1 MKLPPLPSRRGEHG
15 GVLMVTVMI
24 TLLIGVTLASYLMLV
39 RNQSVAVSRSQAWN
53 TALTLAE
60 AGAEEAL
67 AQMNHNGGLIS
78 AVPGGNGW
86 VFSGGV
92 YRCDPAERELAGGR
106 YAAVYTASASPTIYS
121 TGYVTVPMT
130 SDTVTRVLVIRTTNA
145 PLYSSG
151 LLPGS
156 INRQGNHP
164 VTVDS
169 YDSTLAQYS
178 SSGRYDPARTKS
190 AATTNIATIAN
201 TELPEISP
209 PFSTGLPM
217 PPNRSGTYRMS
228 GNVLVQGDL
237 ILNDGERL
245 LVSSRRGAVLYV
257 KGSILMSPTA
267 TIEVARTSSLEIFVE
282 GGSSC
287 LGILDNRGSPGT
299 LSYFGR
305 PGNTNIILCASNPAV
320 AGAFYAPAATFSATN
335 GSTPIDFEGT
345 LTVDSLLLNRPYRFH
360 FDESLLQPSSPR
372 RGFVVSSWSEN

>member
-1 MKLPPLPSRRGEHG
+1 MKLPPSPFRHGEQG

-24 TLLIGVTLASYLMLV
+24 ALLIGVTLASYLTLV
-39 RNQSVAVSRSQAWN
+39 RNQSMAVARSQAWN

-67 AQMNHNGGLIS
+67 AQMNHSGGLVS

-86 VFSGGV
+86 VLSGGV
-92 YRCDPAERELAGGR
+92 YRCDPAEREMAGGR
-106 YAAVYTASASPTIYS
+106 YAAVYTASASPIIYS

-130 SDTVTRVLVIRTTNA
+130 SDSVTRVLVIRTTNA
-145 PLYSSG
+145 PLHSSG
-151 LLPGS
+151 LLAGS

-164 VTVDS
+164 LTMDS
-169 YDSTLAQYS
+169 YDSTLVQYS
-178 SSGRYDPARTKS
+178 SNGRYDPARPKS

-217 PPNRSGTYRMS
+217 PPDQSGTYRVS

-237 ILNDGERL
+237 NLSGGERL
-245 LVSSRRGAVLYV
+245 LVSSLRGAVLYV

-267 TIEVARTSSLEIFVE
+267 TIEVTQTSSLKIFAE
-282 GGSSC
+282 GGNTS
-287 LGILDNRGSPGT
+287 LGILNNRGSSET
-299 LSYFGR
+299 FSYFGL
-305 PGNTNIILCASNPAV
+305 PGNTNIVLSGSNSIV
-320 AGAFYAPAATFSATN
+320 VGTFYAPAATFSATN
-335 GSTPIDFEGT
+335 GSTPIDFEGA

-360 FDESLLQPSSPR
+360 FDESLFQPSSPR
-372 RGFVVSSWSEN
+372 RGFVVTSWSEN